1 MSLQLSVTLAL
12 FLAGMPDST
21 VGSVDEC
28 PVVYQIVAA
37 TAVTILPDPMRP
49 FFAAHL
55 DELNA
60 GTTTGAV
67 SAYTATHAV
76 AEEDWHYVMLDV
88 AAETMAPGPRQA
100 AARSFPHDRAAAEN
114 LFRRHRQRNGGV
126 LPWIV
131 ADRCSHLVTAFQG
144 HDEASV
150 VREAGVVLHLTA
162 DASLPFNT
170 TVDREGKKTGNL
182 SWEVDD
188 AAGANR
194 MHHTVRH
201 RFQYA
206 LIQRLRPR
214 FECEVRVWPN
224 RRHHIAN
231 PVEAVFSVLLD
242 ANADLDALL
251 ALDREIVAALGIVDS
266 DTFAPAEDVY
276 YERFADRAA
285 TMMESRLEA
294 AALLGANL
302 IGSAWI
308 DAGMPPLTQLAGAPS
323 SLITP
328 QASQGTGEDR
338 FVGSRNSGV
347 FHKATCPH
355 AKRINPKNL
364 MTFPTVQDARSA
376 GRRPCKTCT
385 PDAP

>member
-1 MSLQLSVTLAL
+1 
-12 FLAGMPDST
+12 
-21 VGSVDEC
+21 
-28 PVVYQIVAA
+28 
-37 TAVTILPDPMRP
+37 VTILPEPMRP

-60 GTTTGAV
+60 ATTTAAV
-67 SAYTATHAV
+67 SAYAATSTV
-76 AEEDWHYVMLDV
+76 AEGDWHYVMLDV
-88 AAETMAPGPRQA
+88 AAETMDPGTRQE
-100 AARSFPHDRAAAEN
+100 AARSFPQERAAAEN
-114 LFRRHRQRNGGV
+114 LFRRHQQRYGGV

-131 ADRCSHLVTAFQG
+131 ADRCSNLVTAFRG
-144 HDEASV
+144 HNQASV

-170 TVDREGKKTGNL
+170 TADRDGKMSGNL
-182 SWEVDD
+182 TWKVDH

-206 LIQRLRPR
+206 LIERLRPR
-214 FECEVRVWPN
+214 FECEIRVWPN

-231 PVEAVFSVLLD
+231 TVEAVFAVLLD

-266 DTFAPAEDVY
+266 DTFASAEEVY
-276 YERFADRAA
+276 YERLADRAA
-285 TMMESRLEA
+285 TIMESRLEA
-294 AALLGANL
+294 AALLGASL

-308 DAGMPPLTQLAGAPS
+308 DAGMPPLSRLADAPS
-323 SLITP
+323 SSATP
-328 QASQGTGEDR
+328 QASHGTGEDR
-338 FVGSRNSGV
+338 FVGSRNSGI
-347 FHKATCPH
+347 FHRATCPH